1 MKDRILITGGMGFV
15 GGRVAQSLSAA
26 FPTAEIVIGS
36 RVIRESPSWLPNA
49 QVVQIDW
56 HSLKSLIS
64 ACDGVNTL
72 VHLAGLSDIDC
83 LNNPILALEIN
94 ALNTARLIQAARK
107 TGVKRV
113 IYFSTA
119 HVYSNN
125 LVGDIDERTLPK
137 GRSPYA
143 TSHLAAESLVL
154 AAADAGIGAV
164 VLRLSNSFGVPA
176 HSEVNAWRLL
186 INDLCRQ
193 AVMSRR
199 LTLRSRGL
207 QRRDFVTLKDVSRVV
222 FHMTNLSN
230 DQIGD
235 GLFNVGSGKSERVID
250 MARLVQARCAKILE
264 YHPVIIRPE
273 HVETDESPELNFH
286 IEKLLSTGFRL
297 GNSAVLEIDETLR
310 MCQRCF
316 N

>member
-26 FPTAEIVIGS
+26 FPAAEIAIGS
-36 RVIRESPSWLPNA
+36 RVTRESPSWLPNA

-72 VHLAGLSDIDC
+72 VHLAGLNDVDC
-83 LNNPILALEIN
+83 LDNPILALEVN
-94 ALNTARLIQAARK
+94 ALNTARLIQAACK

-119 HVYSNN
+119 HVYSKN
-125 LVGDIDERTLPK
+125 LVGDIDERTLPTA
-137 GRSPYA
+137 RSPYA
-143 TSHLAAESLVL
+143 TSNLAAESLVL

-164 VLRLSNSFGVPA
+164 VLRLSNSFGAPA
-176 HSEVNAWRLL
+176 HSEVNAWELL
-186 INDLCRQ
+186 INSLCRQ

-199 LTLRSRGL
+199 MTLRSRGL
-207 QRRDFVTLKDVSRVV
+207 QRRDFITLEDVSRVV

-250 MARLVQARCAKILE
+250 MARLVQTRCTEVLK

-273 HVETDESPELNFH
+273 HVERDESPELNFR

-297 GNSAVLEIDETLR
+297 GDSAVLEIDETLR

-316 N
+316 H